1 VDDKLLLRRATTAT
15 QLVRA
20 APPAI
25 RRNRLTAA
33 INKPTDIT
41 GFGATLR
48 MDMTGEYKIAAPRA
62 RVWAALNDPEILR
75 QAIPGCEEIKKLSD
89 TELEAAAR
97 AKIGPVSAR
106 FTGKVKLSDLKPP
119 LGYTLT
125 GEGSG
130 GAAGFAKGEAKVSL
144 AEDGDATILRYT
156 VKAIIGGKL
165 AQLGQRL
172 VDGAAKKMADEF
184 FEKFSDLAGGRIE
197 APASSVEAGAPG
209 AAKLPSTGKIG
220 ARLAEPPVW
229 LPIAIIVAA
238 IVVVLVVALQ

>member
-1 VDDKLLLRRATTAT
+1 
-15 QLVRA
+15 
-20 APPAI
+20 
-25 RRNRLTAA
+25 
-33 INKPTDIT
+33 
-41 GFGATLR
+41 
-48 MDMTGEYKIAAPRA
+48 MDMTGEYKIAAPRE

-75 QAIPGCEEIKKLSD
+75 QAIPGCEDVKKLSD
-89 TELEAAAR
+89 TELQASAR

-106 FTGKVKLSDLKPP
+106 FTGKVTLSDLKPP
-119 LGYTLT
+119 ESYTLT

-144 AEDGDATILRYT
+144 TPDGDATILRYA

-197 APASSVEAGAPG
+197 MPAPAPTVTARAPG
-209 AAKLPSTGKIG
+209 TPKVPSGSNLG
-220 ARLAEPPVW
+220 ARLTEPPAW
-229 LPIAIIVAA
+229 LPIAIIVIA
-238 IVVVLVVALQ
+238 IVVVLVVALR